1 MTRFPEDTTEEEL
14 WQHFKKVGDVR
25 EVFISKRR
33 NRNSRKYGFVRFKS
47 VEDVYE
53 LERKLDNIVL
63 GGLRMY
69 VNIPKYGKE
78 RSGMTLSTARGKQYV
93 KQYEDENRGT
103 YPSTKQPVPSGL
115 NRGSFADAVVGRN
128 SRVDQRK
135 PPTNED
141 YLCHSLRSSVQL
153 DIPLSG
159 QKWLHEAWVGRLK
172 NLALFDRVEEDILW
186 DLGVNISLK
195 YIGGDMILLLGLTK
209 EQARQMMD
217 AKNEGGDSL
226 FHTLEKWSPQMRSG
240 YRLTW
245 VQC

>member
-1 MTRFPEDTTEEEL
+1 MAAFQKSGRCKGGFHLQKKEQKQQEVWICQIQIRGGCLRARKEAR
-14 WQHFKKVGDVR
+14 QHCF
-25 EVFISKRR
+25 
-33 NRNSRKYGFVRFKS
+33 
-47 VEDVYE
+47 
-53 LERKLDNIVL
+53 
-63 GGLRMY
+63 GLRMY